1 MTIYEMSGV
10 YFPQQPAEALS
21 VQSTSMIPA
30 SLSLMPS
37 VNGPGIHLP
46 ESLGEKAGLEEVFRR
61 SDWSALPWVSLFPR

>member
-1 MTIYEMSGV
+1 MNIYEKSGV
-10 YFPQQPAEALS
+10 FFPQQPIESPS
-21 VQSTSMIPA
+21 VPSTSMIPA

-61 SDWSALPWVSLFPR
+61 SDCSALPWVSLFPR